1 MDNQEFFDNQQ
12 WTIQSKNSFQSEL
25 STKTLL
31 KTLSVNFFV
40 IIQRTFSTEEMP
52 MERTPQQFLD
62 KAWNK
67 ETNTYEP
74 IPKITGTNPS
84 TATSTMAGTSTQ
96 STVQTNLIDIF
107 NAKAKTEDIDKD
119 EYKLIDFIEF
129 VIKNIVGE
137 VNTDVWL
144 DEAVKMMKSLQDHF
158 KEENLTPCF
167 NHFEAE
173 KFFMR
178 RSGWEKELNKPT
190 PIQDR
195 TLFLS
200 TFKTMTI
207 HDYTTSEGIH
217 EVSAPIFC
225 FYIVLRISKT
235 LSFLKLSATK
245 DPIQTLPTPL
255 DATQDQLIV
264 KEPSNLIA
272 LNDTQSTTVSE
283 IVGNNF
289 KDRAKQQPT
298 YQYYLTEKSKL
309 GSIRTKFNSL
319 AKLINAEI
327 EEAAN
332 DPELIDLKE
341 VANLVVD
348 LTQQC
353 QKLRSQRKLA
363 IKHFDDETKS
373 MDTYMD
379 EIQEQY
385 RTIKQD
391 IITYLPNII
400 KYLPAETNMPSPK
413 LEQCAQCACPPMTP
427 HHMRLHN
434 LQHHGPLLQHTSTEA
449 GSIQM
454 GAPPSINLGNQQHTQ
469 GSNGSYQ
476 AKKGPVSPPTHP
488 DLSSSS
494 SDSEDQEETKTK
506 STRKRRTFQR
516 PTPSAPPEPT
526 EDLSYRVPPQLQTSD
541 PVAMMLH
548 QQMLHQE
555 HMLLEQKRANF
566 DIHKH
571 VFVWNPI
578 EVSST
583 QKFYKFNLWATQMK
597 YAKKRM
603 LELKM
608 SKCEMYVALLSILE
622 GPAKTLVMKSDHN
635 DGDFNLAMEKLTKEY
650 FNKNS
655 FVNELSMQLDIIQ
668 PMHDKNVARMTK
680 FFQEVTAIT
689 EQLKDVLNDD
699 TSVCYQLQTT
709 LYHKLNHKAKD
720 KWCDL
725 TLKNQNP
732 TSRLGHNLTAQDFL
746 HCIETTRS
754 EIRFKEEFNQKQKI
768 AKKEADDKKEK
779 EKEARKKKELE
790 DQKKKES
797 SMTDSYSY
805 NTSTESQQYK
815 DLTLGQ
821 KCDVPN
827 CGQVLSNKPYKHPKY
842 ISKCPQ
848 LKKNE
853 PKVNVEWFKKSKR
866 RCQHCLVRAHA
877 TSECRFSDWTCKRT
891 IIKNGQEE
899 FCGKP
904 HHFSLHDPT
913 KHGAIVQ
920 KQQQQQQ

>member
-1 MDNQEFFDNQQ
+1 MNIIAKF
-12 WTIQSKNSFQSEL
+12 WTIKNFLTINSGLFSQKTLYKLYSSEL

-40 IIQRTFSTEEMP
+40 IIQRTFSTEDIMTQ
-52 MERTPQQFLD
+52 RTPQQFLD
-62 KAWNK
+62 KTWNK

-74 IPKITGTNPS
+74 IPKITGTTPS
-84 TATSTMAGTSTQ
+84 TATSTMAGTSVQ
-96 STVQTNLIDIF
+96 STVQMNLIDIF

-119 EYKLIDFIEF
+119 EYKLIDFVEF

-137 VNTDVWL
+137 VNTDIWL
-144 DEAVKMMKSLQDHF
+144 DEAVRMVKSLQDHF

-167 NHFEAE
+167 NHFMAD

-200 TFKTMTI
+200 TFKAISTQ
-207 HDYTTSEGIH
+207 DYTTSEEIH
-217 EVSAPIFC
+217 DIQVPEFCYIIVSR
-225 FYIVLRISKT
+225 LSKT
-235 LSFLKLSATK
+235 LSFLKTTQKLQATK
-245 DPIQTLPTPL
+245 DPIPTLPAPL
-255 DATQDQLIV
+255 DATQDQPIV
-264 KEPSNLIA
+264 KEPSNLIT
-272 LNDTQSTTVSE
+272 LNDSQSTAVSE

-298 YQYYLTEKSKL
+298 YQHYLTEKSKL
-309 GSIRTKFNSL
+309 GSLRAKFNSL

-363 IKHFDDETKS
+363 IKYFDDETKS

-391 IITYLPNII
+391 VITYLPDII
-400 KYLPAETNMPSPK
+400 EHLPAKLNMPSPK

-427 HHMRLHN
+427 HNMRLHN

-454 GAPPSINLGNQQHTQ
+454 GAPPPLNLGNQQHIQ
-469 GSNGSYQ
+469 DSNGSYQ
-476 AKKGPVSPPTHP
+476 TRTKNPAPTP
-488 DLSSSS
+488 TSSSVN
-494 SDSEDQEETKTK
+494 DLEDQEELME
-506 STRKRRTFQR
+506 
-516 PTPSAPPEPT
+516 PAALAPPVQA
-526 EDLSYRVPPQLQTSD
+526 DNS
-541 PVAMMLH
+541 MMWFMK
-548 QQMLHQE
+548 QQQE
-555 HMLLEQKRANF
+555 HNEKMFLAQQKANF
-566 DIHKH
+566 KIQSYVHT
-571 VFVWNPI
+571 WNPNI
-578 EVSST
+578 VT
-583 QKFYKFNLWATQMK
+583 QGQKFYQYHLWSLQIRS
-597 YAKKRM
+597 AKHRM
-603 LELKM
+603 MELQM
-608 SKCEMYVALLSILE
+608 SKNEMYVALISVLGGDAKDLVIKSNRLS
-622 GPAKTLVMKSDHN
+622 
-635 DGDFNLAMEKLTKEY
+635 GDFNLAMEILDKEF
-650 FNKNS
+650 FNKHS
-655 FVNELSMQLDIIQ
+655 FVTELSTQLELIP
-668 PMHDKNVARMTK
+668 PMHARDATK
-680 FFQEVTAIT
+680 MSQFYREVSAIT

-699 TSVCYQLQTT
+699 ASVIYTIET
-709 LYHKLNHKAKD
+709 ALYSKLNETAKR
-720 KWCDL
+720 KWRAL
-725 TLKNQNP
+725 MLSNQNKA
-732 TSRLGHNLTAQDFL
+732 SRVGHDLSTDQFL
-746 HCIETTRS
+746 DCIETTRT
-754 EIRFKEEFNQKQKI
+754 EAKFDDDFRQRQKL

-797 SMTDSYSY
+797 SMTDFYSY

-827 CGQVLSNKPYKHPKY
+827 CGQILSNKPYKHPKY

-866 RCQHCLVRAHA
+866 RCEHCLVRAHT

-920 KQQQQQQ
+920 KQQQKQQQQQQKQQQQQQ